1 MGALGV
7 RSLIPFDLVGG
18 YSLGD
23 VARICG
29 VPRERLRYW
38 QRTRLFAVPERDAE
52 TFGFGDLVTVRR
64 VVSLLEQGVSL
75 RRIRRSLETL
85 RRHLPDVDQPLGA
98 LRVWHEGSGR
108 VVVNHEGV
116 LLEPD
121 GQLVLDLG
129 EQAEALAP
137 VSSIE
142 GAWGAA
148 DEERRARARC
158 QAEDWFEQGCRFDSE
173 RSTYA
178 EAIAAYEKA
187 LVADPE
193 FADAHCNLGT
203 VYYNQERRAK
213 ARASFERALEL
224 DPEHLEAHLNLA
236 VLLEEDGRQE
246 SALPHYKRALAAD
259 PLCAETHVSL
269 ALLYEKLGLRRTS
282 RDHWRRYLQLDPGG
296 PWSEVAQR
304 HLDER

>member
-1 MGALGV
+1 
-7 RSLIPFDLVGG
+7 VGG

-38 QRTRLFAVPERDAE
+38 RRTRLFEAPEPENE

-64 VVSLLEQGVSL
+64 VVSLLKQGVPL
-75 RRIRRSLETL
+75 RRIRRSVEAL
-85 RRHLPDVDQPLGA
+85 RLHLPDVDQPLGA

-108 VVVNHEGV
+108 VVVQHEGV

-129 EQAEALAP
+129 DAKDTPAP
-137 VSSIE
+137 VASIE
-142 GAWGAA
+142 GAWGVAE
-148 DEERRARARC
+148 EERLARARC
-158 QAEDWFEQGCRFDSE
+158 EAEDWFEQGCRFDAD
-173 RSTYA
+173 RATYA
-178 EAIAAYEKA
+178 EAIEAYEKA
-187 LVADPE
+187 LAADPD

-203 VYYNQERRAK
+203 VFYNQERKAK
-213 ARASFERALEL
+213 ARASFDRALEL
-224 DPEHLEAHLNLA
+224 DPGHLEAHLNLA
-236 VLLEEDGRQE
+236 VMLEENGRQE
-246 SALPHYKRALAAD
+246 SALVHYKRALEAD

-282 RDHWRRYLQLDPGG
+282 REHWRRYLQLDSGG
-296 PWSEVAQR
+296 AWSEVARR
-304 HLDER
+304 HLEES

>member
-1 MGALGV
+1 M
-7 RSLIPFDLVGG
+7 GG

-29 VPRERLRYW
+29 VPRKRLRYW
-38 QRTRLFAVPERDAE
+38 QRTELFDAPEAE
-52 TFGFGDLVTVRR
+52 SDSFGFGDLVSVRR
-64 VVSLLEQGVSL
+64 VVSLLEQGVPL
-75 RRIRRSLETL
+75 RRIRRSLEAL

-108 VVVNHEGV
+108 VVVQHDGV

-121 GQLVLDLG
+121 GQLVLALG
-129 EQAEALAP
+129 AEGVTPAP
-137 VSSIE
+137 VTSIE
-142 GAWGAA
+142 GAWSEA
-148 DEERRARARC
+148 DAERLARAHC

-173 RSTYA
+173 RATFA
-178 EAIAAYEKA
+178 EAIEAYEKA

-203 VYYNQERRAK
+203 VFYNQERKAK
-213 ARASFERALEL
+213 ARACFERTLEL
-224 DPEHLEAHLNLA
+224 DPGHLEAHLNLA
-236 VLLEEDGRQE
+236 VMLEEDGRQE
-246 SALPHYKRALAAD
+246 SALVHYKRALEAD

-282 RDHWRRYLQLDPGG
+282 REHWRRYLQLDPGG
-296 PWSEVAQR
+296 PWIEVAQR
-304 HLDER
+304 HLEDLGK